1 MYYCVERVKLACLID
16 NSPLLTAGAGLG
28 EVLGTI
34 EKALYKRPPSLWA
47 QPGQCTCVGCGRLSA
62 PWVSPRPHPTPMF
75 ITSPRQETWV
85 SAGMKMVLVFNKA
98 ILQRLLHLRGKKN
111 CGGGKHNRPCQIYFS
126 PQSRER
132 QRKSQA
138 YLPDTK
144 GMCSLSKFKP
154 VNSAHYPGSRVSTS
168 VPLKTIPMA
177 PFTQAGFIFVGSR
190 LKPSAGRLRA
200 RTANSHI
207 VLPYLIPS
215 TIGAVG

>member
-126 PQSRER
+126 PQSRGR
-132 QRKSQA
+132 QGNNSQE
-138 YLPDTK
+138 
-144 GMCSLSKFKP
+144 KP
-154 VNSAHYPGSRVSTS
+154 QTYGTAR
-168 VPLKTIPMA
+168 L
-177 PFTQAGFIFVGSR
+177 IF
-190 LKPSAGRLRA
+190 
-200 RTANSHI
+200 H
-207 VLPYLIPS
+207 
-215 TIGAVG
+215 